1 AYRNQLVRTG
11 ARSGTTV
18 SVNWPFWE
26 EGGIGGTA
34 VRENLR
40 TLGLAP
46 LDTPRALTAL
56 RHAMTPEDTSPT
68 RSRLTVLVGGREELK
83 ARFAGDQEEPPG
95 ESATDPARDTS
106 TAAPV
111 TGTDPVAPPDD
122 VAGQALVEE
131 ATGHLRRLVASS
143 LKLDPERLSPDAALE
158 RYGMDS
164 VIAVGVIAEL

>member
-26 EGGIGGTA
+26 EGGIGGTV

-40 TLGLAP
+40 TLGLLP

-56 RHAMTPEDTSPT
+56 RHAMTPEDTGPT
-68 RSRLTVLVGGREELK
+68 RSRLTVLVGTP
-83 ARFAGDQEEPPG
+83 AGL
-95 ESATDPARDTS
+95 
-106 TAAPV
+106 AAFPV
-111 TGTDPVAPPDD
+111 TDDSQQAPIERSEMPDYD
-122 VAGQALVEE
+122 TAQTLEGAAV
-131 ATGHLRRLVASS
+131 GHLRQLVAGS